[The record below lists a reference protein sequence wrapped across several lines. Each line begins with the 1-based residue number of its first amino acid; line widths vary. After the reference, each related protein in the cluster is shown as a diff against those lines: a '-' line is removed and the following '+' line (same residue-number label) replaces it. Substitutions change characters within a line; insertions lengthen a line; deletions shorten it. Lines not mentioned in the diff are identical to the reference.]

1 MEERSLHESFA
12 RPPADV
18 RELRVGIVGTGFIGR
33 VHARAARVAG
43 AQLAGVASSTP
54 AHAATARRELGAER
68 AYDSAEA
75 LIASDAIDVVHICT
89 PNHLHVPLAGAAI
102 AAGKHVVCE
111 KPVALDSGAAEEL
124 LSAAEAAGV
133 LVTVPFAYRYYPT
146 VREARERVRS
156 AAGDAR
162 LIHGAYL
169 QDWLLDVG
177 DYNWR
182 VEAELGGRSRAFA
195 DIGSHWC
202 DLVEF
207 VSGQRIAALVARTTI
222 AHSRRRQSSSPA
234 FERGEGGGEVRT
246 VDTEDAALVLFETDA
261 GASGSVVV
269 SQVSAGRKNQLRFEI
284 STDSETFAFD
294 QEHPDS
300 LAVLRRQGA
309 ELVPRDFGTL
319 SPAAAAYVT
328 LPGGHPQGYHDCFDA
343 FTAETYAAIA
353 GAEPEGLPQLR
364 DGLRAV
370 RVTEAVLESERQG
383 SWVEVEA
390 G

>member
-1 MEERSLHESFA
+1 MEESAVQTGLIG
-12 RPPADV
+12 PLDGV
-18 RELRVGIVGTGFIGR
+18 RELRVGVVGTGFIGR

-54 AHAATARRELGAER
+54 EHAAAARRELGAER
-68 AYDSAEA
+68 GYDSAEA

-89 PNHLHVPLAGAAI
+89 PNNLHVPLARAAI

-111 KPVALDSGAAEEL
+111 KPVALDSGAAAEL
-124 LSAAEAAGV
+124 LGAAEAAGV
-133 LVTVPFAYRYYPT
+133 VVTVPFAYRYYPT
-146 VREARERVRS
+146 VREARVRLRE
-156 AAGDAR
+156 AAGGAR

-169 QDWLLDVG
+169 QDWLLDVD

-182 VEAELGGRSRAFA
+182 VEAELGGPSRAFA

-207 VSGQRIAALVARTTI
+207 VSGQRIVALVARTTI
-222 AHSRRRQSSSPA
+222 AHGRRRQSSSPA
-234 FERGEGGGEVRT
+234 FERGEGGGEARA

-261 GASGSVVV
+261 GAAGSVVV

-284 STDSETFAFD
+284 SADAETVAFD

-300 LAVLRRQGA
+300 LAVLRRQGS
-309 ELVPRDFGTL
+309 ELIPRDFNTL

-353 GAEPEGLPQLR
+353 GAAPEGLPQLE

-370 RVTEAVLESERQG
+370 RVTEAVLASARQG
-383 SWVEVEA
+383 SWVEVA
-390 G
+390 S

>member
-1 MEERSLHESFA
+1 MEESAVDTGLA
-12 RPPADV
+12 APLAAV

-43 AQLAGVASSTP
+43 AQLAGVASSSP
-54 AHAATARRELGAER
+54 ERAAAARRELGAECG
-68 AYDSAEA
+68 YESAEE

-89 PNHLHVPLAGAAI
+89 PNNLHVPLAQAAI

-111 KPVALDSGAAEEL
+111 KPVALDSSDAAGL
-124 LSAAEAAGV
+124 IVAAEAAGV
-133 LVTVPFAYRYYPT
+133 VATVPFAYRYYPT
-146 VREARERVRS
+146 VREARARVR
-156 AAGDAR
+156 AGAEEAR

-169 QDWLLDVG
+169 QDWLLGAD

-182 VEAELGGRSRAFA
+182 VEAERGGPSRAFA

-207 VSGQRIAALVARTTI
+207 VSGQRIVALVARTSI
-222 AHSRRRQSSSPA
+222 AHGRRRQSSSPSFA
-234 FERGEGGGEVRT
+234 RAAGDGEART
-246 VDTEDAALVLFETDA
+246 VETEDAALVLFETDA

-269 SQVSAGRKNQLRFEI
+269 SQVSAGRKNRLCFEI
-284 STDSETFAFD
+284 SAESETYAFD

-300 LAVLRRQGA
+300 LQVLRRQSA
-309 ELVPRDFGTL
+309 ELVPRDFTTL
-319 SPAAAAYVT
+319 APEAAAYVT

-353 GAEPEGLPQLR
+353 GAEPEGLPRLE

-370 RVTEAVLESERQG
+370 RVTEAVLESARQRA
-383 SWVEVEA
+383 WVEVVP
-390 G
+390 

>member
-1 MEERSLHESFA
+1 MHTGLV
-12 RPPADV
+12 RPLDEV
-18 RELRVGIVGTGFIGR
+18 RNLRVGIVGAGFIGR

-54 AHAATARRELGAER
+54 ERSAAARRELGAER
-68 AYDSAEA
+68 SYASGEEMIAAE
-75 LIASDAIDVVHICT
+75 DIDVVHICT
-89 PNHLHVPLAGAAI
+89 PNNLHAPLARAAI

-111 KPVALDSGAAEEL
+111 KPVALDSTAAAEL
-124 LSAAEAAGV
+124 LAAAEAAGV
-133 LVTVPFAYRYYPT
+133 VATVPFAYRYYPT
-146 VREARERVRS
+146 VREARLRVRDT
-156 AAGDAR
+156 AGGAR

-169 QDWLLDVG
+169 QDWLLDVD

-202 DLVEF
+202 DLIEF
-207 VSGQRIAALVARTTI
+207 VSGQRITALVARTTI
-222 AHSRRRQSSSPA
+222 AHGRRRQSSAAS
-234 FERGEGGGEVRT
+234 FERGDGGGEVRA

-269 SQVSAGRKNQLRFEI
+269 SQVSAGRKNRLCFEI
-284 STDSETFAFD
+284 SADSETFAFD
-294 QEHPDS
+294 QEQPDS
-300 LAVLRRQGA
+300 LTVLRRQGA
-309 ELVPRDFGTL
+309 EIVPRDFTTL
-319 SPAAAAYVT
+319 APAAAAYVT

-353 GAEPEGLPQLR
+353 GADPEGLPRLG

-370 RVTEAVLESERQG
+370 RVTEAVLESAERG
-383 SWVEVEA
+383 SWVEVTP
-390 G
+390 

>member
-1 MEERSLHESFA
+1 MEESAVDTGLIKPFA
-12 RPPADV
+12 EV

-54 AHAATARRELGAER
+54 EHATTARRELGAQR
-68 AYDSAEA
+68 SYDSAEEM
-75 LIASDAIDVVHICT
+75 IASDAIDVVHICT
-89 PNHLHVPLAGAAI
+89 PNNLHVPLARAAI

-111 KPVALDSGAAEEL
+111 KPVALDSTAASEL
-124 LSAAEAAGV
+124 VAAAEAAGV
-133 LVTVPFAYRYYPT
+133 VATVPFAYRYYPT
-146 VREARERVRS
+146 VREARVRVQA

-169 QDWLLDVG
+169 QDWLLDAD

-182 VEAELGGRSRAFA
+182 VEAELGGPSRAFA

-207 VSGQRIAALVARTTI
+207 VSGQRIVALIARTTI
-222 AHSRRRQSSSPA
+222 AHGHRRQSSGPS
-234 FERGEGGGEVRT
+234 FERSEGAGEART

-269 SQVSAGRKNQLRFEI
+269 SQVSAGRKNRLCFEI
-284 STDSETFAFD
+284 SADSETFAFD

-300 LAVLRRQGA
+300 LTVLRRQGA
-309 ELVPRDFGTL
+309 EAIPRDFTTL
-319 SPAAAAYVT
+319 APAAAAYVT

-353 GAEPEGLPQLR
+353 GAAPEGLPRLQ

-370 RVTEAVLESERQG
+370 RVTEAVLESARRRA
-383 SWVEVEA
+383 WVEVP